1 VHHSA
6 LKEIV
11 LEQEKDRQN
20 IDAGIPRT
28 ELSTVSRY
36 VSLPHAVVISGL
48 RRSGKSTLLNQII
61 SGFYKK
67 GVYYLNFEDERLVDF
82 NVEDFNHLYEVFLEL
97 YGDKKVFFFDEV
109 QNVPQWEVFVRRMQ
123 GKGHKFFITGSNASL
138 LSKELGTK
146 LTGRNVSVE
155 LFPFSF
161 MEFLSFQGFQLSKH
175 SLSLT
180 SERAALKK
188 HFAKYLK
195 QGGMPEYLKYQDTT
209 LLKRV
214 YEDILY
220 RDIVARYGIKQV
232 KPLRE
237 LGLYLLSNIGGT
249 FSYNNL
255 KKILGLGSTNT
266 IKSYADF
273 LENSYLIFLVS
284 KFSYSL
290 KQQFVALKKI
300 YCIDNGLA
308 EGVAFQFSK
317 NKGKFLE
324 NLVFL
329 DLRRKFQEIYYY
341 KTTNNLEVDFLI
353 KSGRNNL
360 KLVQVTDN
368 LDNEKTRQ
376 RELSALIKA
385 MDELKLKTA
394 LILTEDTEEKIRL
407 KGKVIMVQPIYKWLT
422 QEALLVLR
430 SGSAFS
436 FPPKRSGSLRRF
448 SATFPRF

>member
-1 VHHSA
+1 MHKSL

-11 LEQEKDRQN
+11 REQEKDRRN
-20 IDAGIPRT
+20 IDAGIPRDA
-28 ELSTVSRY
+28 LSVASRHA
-36 VSLPHAVVISGL
+36 SLPHAVVVSGV
-48 RRSGKSTLLNQII
+48 RRCGKSTLLNQVINN
-61 SGFYKK
+61 FYKD
-67 GVYYLNFEDERLVDF
+67 GVYYLNFEDERFVDF
-82 NVEDFNHLYEVFLEL
+82 DVEDFNHLYEIFLEL
-97 YGDKKVFFFDEV
+97 YGDKKIFFLDEV
-109 QNVPQWEVFVRRMQ
+109 QNVPHWEAFVRRMQ
-123 GKGHKFFITGSNASL
+123 GKGCKFFITGSNASL

-146 LTGRNVSVE
+146 LTGRNVNVE

-161 MEFLSFQGFQLSKH
+161 MEFLSFKGFHLSEDV
-175 SLSLT
+175 LSLT

-188 HFAKYLK
+188 HFAEYS
-195 QGGMPEYLKYQDTT
+195 QHGGMPEYLKYQDAT

-255 KKILGLGSTNT
+255 KKILGLGSMNT
-266 IKSYADF
+266 IKSYSDF
-273 LENSYLIFLVS
+273 LENSYLTFLVG

-290 KQQFVALKKI
+290 KQQLVSLKKI

-308 EGVAFQFSK
+308 EAIAFQFSK
-317 NKGKFLE
+317 NKGRFLE

-329 DLRRKFQEIYYY
+329 ELRRKSQEIYYY

-353 KSGRNNL
+353 KSGKNAL
-360 KLVQVTDN
+360 KLIQVADN
-368 LDNEKTRQ
+368 LDNEKTRH
-376 RELSALIKA
+376 RELNALIKA

-394 LILTEDTEEKIRL
+394 LVLTEDTEEEIAL
-407 KGKVIMVQPIYKWLT
+407 EGKVVMVKPIYKWLLGDVDML
-422 QEALLVLR
+422 EGLLVR
-430 SGSAFS
+430 D
-436 FPPKRSGSLRRF
+436 LRRN
-448 SATFPRF
+448 

>member
-1 VHHSA
+1 VHKSL

-11 LEQEKDRQN
+11 LEQEKDRQD
-20 IDAGIPRT
+20 IDAGIPRAA
-28 ELSTVSRY
+28 LSIASRHAT
-36 VSLPHAVVISGL
+36 LPHAVVVSGV

-61 SGFYKK
+61 SDLYKK
-67 GVYYLNFEDERLVDF
+67 GVYYFNFEDERLVDF
-82 NVEDFNHLYEVFLEL
+82 DVDDFNHLYEVFLEL
-97 YGDKKVFFFDEV
+97 YGDKKIFFFDEV

-123 GKGHKFFITGSNASL
+123 GKGCKFFITGSNASL

-146 LTGRNVSVE
+146 LTGRNVNVE

-161 MEFLSFQGFQLSKH
+161 MEFLSFKGFQLSKNG
-175 SLSLT
+175 LSLT
-180 SERAALKK
+180 SERAAIKK
-188 HFAKYLK
+188 YFAEYLK
-195 QGGMPEYLKYQDTT
+195 YGGMPEYLKYQDTT
-209 LLKRV
+209 LLKRL

-255 KKILGLGSTNT
+255 KNVLGLGSMNT
-266 IKSYADF
+266 IKRYADF
-273 LENSYLIFLVS
+273 MENSYLIFLVS

-290 KQQFVALKKI
+290 KQQFVSLKKI
-300 YCIDNGLA
+300 YCIDNGLSEA
-308 EGVAFQFSK
+308 VAFQFSK

-329 DLRRKFQEIYYY
+329 ELRRKFQEIYYY
-341 KTTNNLEVDFLI
+341 KTTNNLEVDFLF
-353 KSGRNNL
+353 KSGKNDL
-360 KLVQVTDN
+360 KLIQVADN

-376 RELSALIKA
+376 RELNALEKA

-394 LILTEDTEEKIRL
+394 LILTEDTEEEIVL
-407 KGKVIMVQPIYKWLT
+407 KGKVLMVKPIYKWL
-422 QEALLVLR
+422 LGGGV
-430 SGSAFS
+430 
-436 FPPKRSGSLRRF
+436 
-448 SATFPRF
+448 

>member
-1 VHHSA
+1 MFKPL

-11 LEQEKDRQN
+11 LEQEKDRQD
-20 IDAGIPRT
+20 IDTGIPRAA
-28 ELSTVSRY
+28 LSVVSRHAA
-36 VSLPHAVVISGL
+36 LPHAVVISGI

-61 SGFYKK
+61 NGLYKK
-67 GVYYLNFEDERLVDF
+67 GVYYFNFEDERLLGF

-123 GKGHKFFITGSNASL
+123 GKKCKFFITGSNASL
-138 LSKELGTK
+138 LSRELGAK
-146 LTGRNVSVE
+146 LTGRNVNIE

-161 MEFLSFQGFQLSKH
+161 AEFLSFKGLRLSKH
-175 SLSLT
+175 WVSLT
-180 SERAALKK
+180 PERAAIKK
-188 HFAKYLK
+188 HFAEYLK
-195 QGGMPEYLKYQDTT
+195 HGGMPEYLKYQDTT

-237 LGLYLLSNIGGT
+237 LGLYFLSNIGGT

-255 KKILGLGSTNT
+255 KNVLGVGSMNT
-266 IKSYADF
+266 IKSYTDF
-273 LENSYLIFLVS
+273 MENSYLIFLVNR
-284 KFSYSL
+284 FSYSL
-290 KQQFVALKKI
+290 KQQFVSLKKI

-308 EGVAFQFSK
+308 EAVAFQFSK

-329 DLRRKFQEIYYY
+329 ELRRRFQEIYYY
-341 KTTNNLEVDFLI
+341 KTANNLEVDFLI
-353 KSGRNNL
+353 KSGKNGV
-360 KLVQVTDN
+360 KLIQVADN
-368 LDNEKTRQ
+368 LDGEKTRR
-376 RELSALIKA
+376 RELNSLEKA

-394 LILTEDTEEKIRL
+394 LILTEDNEEKIAL
-407 KGKVIMVQPIYKWLT
+407 KGKVVMVMPIYKWLLGD
-422 QEALLVLR
+422 A
-430 SGSAFS
+430 A
-436 FPPKRSGSLRRF
+436 K
-448 SATFPRF
+448 